1 MQVVNVV
8 KICVRITV
16 LVISV
21 GLHSLCAI
29 ANTQEADD
37 PYRLQLRW
45 EHQAQFMGR
54 E

>member
-8 KICVRITV
+8 RICVRFVV
-16 LVISV
+16 LAMSV

-37 PYRLQLRW
+37 PYRLQLR
-45 EHQAQFMGR
+45 
-54 E
+54 